1 MFRCNKRVREMN
13 KDWNSRLGRKA
24 RGFLG
29 EDEKGNV
36 ALMVTLAL
44 PVLILLAGG
53 GADYARVL
61 AARSKLQ
68 AAVDSAA
75 LAAYMHYAKNNSI
88 STSKLRQY
96 FDKHLRASLRSR
108 FEQDIALGSE
118 IMNLNRSTRE
128 LKVKVKAKFPTYF
141 IRLVGIDSMDLNI
154 SSSVKASLNQTEVAL
169 VLDTTGSMEGAKLA
183 ELKKAATKFL
193 NTIHAKL
200 PGDRNTFKVAIVPFA
215 QFVKVGKKYRN
226 ASWIKV
232 DPDLILTKTVTEED
246 CPGYDRC
253 VREEWQTWKDC
264 WWEGNPD
271 SANRH
276 RVCKTKSGMRC
287 VEWEWVPTGSCR
299 NVTRTKK
306 KKVKWLGCVGSRD
319 YPLNLKDEKYGSAK
333 IPGVMNRARKTS
345 HPKTDYNG
353 WSGWNKCSMS
363 PLTPLMTLKDNK
375 DTLISKIRSLN
386 ADGYTYIPVGL
397 VWGWRV
403 LSHKAPF
410 TEGASDSEV
419 KSKNVRKV
427 IVLMTDG
434 INTRSPSTKSNRLYR
449 DHRGQD
455 TSYANQLLSELCG
468 NIKATNPATGRP
480 NAEIITVTFD
490 VSDPTIKGL
499 LRQCSTLGSY
509 DAKSGQLEKVFERIA
524 DDLVELHLTE

>member
-75 LAAYMHYAKNNSI
+75 LAAYMHYQKNNRISI
-88 STSKLRQY
+88 SKLRRY
-96 FDKHLRASLRSR
+96 FDKHLRTSLKSR
-108 FEQDIALGSE
+108 FEQEIALGSE
-118 IMNLNRSTRE
+118 IMSLNRSTRE

-141 IRLVGIDSMDLNI
+141 IRLAGIDSMDLNI
-154 SSSVKASLNQTEVAL
+154 NSSVKASLNQTEVAL
-169 VLDTTGSMEGAKLA
+169 VLDTTGSMEGSKMA
-183 ELKKAATKFL
+183 ELKRAAKKFL
-193 NTIHAKL
+193 NTIHTKL
-200 PGDRNTFKVAIVPFA
+200 PGDRNSFKVAIVPFA
-215 QFVKVGKKYRN
+215 EYVKVGKRYRN

-232 DPDLILTKTVTEED
+232 DPDVTATMTYITRH
-246 CPGYDRC
+246 CPGHSRC
-253 VREEWQTWKDC
+253 MRWQWGAWRSC
-264 WWEGNPD
+264 RWVGSPD
-271 SANRH
+271 STSRH
-276 RVCKTKSGMRC
+276 RVCKTHYGRRC
-287 VEWEWVPTGSCR
+287 KKWKWISTGPCK
-299 NVTRTKK
+299 NITRTLKR
-306 KKVKWLGCVGSRD
+306 KVKWEGCVGSRN
-319 YPLNLKDEKYGSAK
+319 YPLNVKDENYGVAK
-333 IPGVMNRARKTS
+333 VPGVMNYARLTRYPRT
-345 HPKTDYNG
+345 HYNG
-353 WSGWNKCSMS
+353 WSERNNCYVS
-363 PLTPLMTLKDNK
+363 PITPLMTLKDNK
-375 DTLISKIRSLN
+375 SVLIQKIRMLR
-386 ADGYTYIPVGL
+386 ADGYTYIPIGL
-397 VWGWRV
+397 AWGWRV

-410 TEGASDSEV
+410 TEGASDTEV

-434 INTRSPSTKSNRLYR
+434 ENTRAPDKRRYRLYR
-449 DHRGQD
+449 DHKSRDAARG
-455 TSYANQLLSELCG
+455 NKILKELCG
-468 NIKATNPATGRP
+468 NITATNPATGRP

-490 VSDPTIKGL
+490 VSDPTIKRL